1 VVVEAGI
8 SMGWEK
14 YAGNDAVFIT
24 VERFGASAPAELL
37 AEEFGFTAESI
48 AKKVRDRLR

>member
-8 SMGWEK
+8 SIGWEK

-24 VERFGASAPAELL
+24 LEHFGASAPAEVL
-37 AEEFGFTAESI
+37 AKEFGFTAESI
-48 AKKVRDRLR
+48 AEKVRGRLR